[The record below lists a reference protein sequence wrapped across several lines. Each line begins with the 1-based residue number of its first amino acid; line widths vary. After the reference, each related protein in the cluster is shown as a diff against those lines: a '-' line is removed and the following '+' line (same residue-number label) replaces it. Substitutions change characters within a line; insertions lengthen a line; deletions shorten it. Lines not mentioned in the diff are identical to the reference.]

1 MLEQVNLEK
10 AISKEKYKPEAKAL
24 KARLSGLQQKVK
36 EAKLPVLVLFEGWGA
51 AGKGSLIS
59 DVILQLDPRGF
70 KVYSTAAAEEF
81 ERRRPFLWRYWNLIP
96 QYGEFSVL
104 DRSWYQEIT
113 TARVEE
119 KIGNEENS
127 RRIQR
132 INTFERQLTD
142 DGYLL
147 IKFFLHIDKEEQKE
161 RFEKLEKASV
171 TTWRVTRRD
180 WYHNEHYAE
189 YYTAFDEMLERTN
202 TPNAPWQMISAH
214 DKYNAS
220 LEVFRTLVTQIE
232 TALAAREQKKSMP
245 VMTGDAIDYGN
256 FNLVTMPK
264 LEDISLDC
272 TIEKEPYD
280 ETLKKLQ
287 KKLKR
292 LHNEIYLKKIPV
304 IIAYEGW
311 DAAGKGGN
319 IKRVA
324 AALDP
329 RGYEVCPIAAPDKY
343 ELAHHYLWR
352 FWKHIPKTGH
362 VEIFDRTWYGRVMVE
377 RIEGFCTQEQW
388 RRAYR
393 EINEFERELHE
404 WGAVIV
410 KFWIHVSKEE
420 QLRRFNDRQNTPEKQ
435 WKITDE
441 DWRNREKWDDYEQA
455 VDEMIRYTSTDFAPW
470 TIVESEDKKYA
481 RIKALE
487 VLIDAIE
494 KRLEQAEKEEKKSG
508 DENFP
513 QESQK
518 GKKSG
523 KKDKGKKK

>member
-1 MLEQVNLEK
+1 MLEQVNLDKEV
-10 AISKEKYKPEAKAL
+10 SKENYKPEAKEL
-24 KARLSGLQQKVK
+24 KKRLSGLQQKVK
-36 EAKLPVLVLFEGWGA
+36 AAKLPVIILFEGWGA
-51 AGKGSLIS
+51 AGKGSMIS

-70 KVYSTAAAEEF
+70 KVYSTAAADESEK
-81 ERRRPFLWRYWNLIP
+81 RKPFLWRYWNLIP

-113 TARVEE
+113 TARMEE
-119 KIGNEENS
+119 KLSDEENS

-142 DGYLL
+142 DGYL
-147 IKFFLHIDKEEQKE
+147 IVKFFLHISKKEQKQ
-161 RFEKLEKASV
+161 RFEKLADSKL
-171 TTWRVTRRD
+171 TKWRVTQKD
-180 WYHNEHYAE
+180 WERNKNYNEL
-189 YYTAFDEMLERTN
+189 YTIVDEMIERTN
-202 TPNAPWQMISAH
+202 TPNAPWHMISAH
-214 DKYNAS
+214 DKNNAS
-220 LEVFRTLVTQIE
+220 LEVYRTLVTAIE
-232 TALAAREQKKSMP
+232 TALAAKELKKSMP
-245 VMTGDAIDYGN
+245 KMTGDAIDYGN
-256 FNLVTMPK
+256 FNLVKMPMLK
-264 LEDISLDC
+264 EVSLNRSL
-272 TIEKEPYD
+272 TEEEYD
-280 ETLKKLQ
+280 AQLKKLH
-287 KKLKR
+287 KKLR
-292 LHNEIYLKKIPV
+292 NLHNELYLKKIPV

-377 RIEGFCTQEQW
+377 KIEGFCTEEQW
-388 RRAYR
+388 RRAYK
-393 EINEFERELHE
+393 EINEFERELHD

-410 KFWIHVSKEE
+410 KFWIHVSKDE

-441 DWRNREKWDDYEQA
+441 DWRNREKWDAYE
-455 VDEMIRYTSTDFAPW
+455 DSINDMIKYTSTDFAPW

-494 KRLEQAEKEEKKSG
+494 KRLKEEK
-508 DENFP
+508 
-513 QESQK
+513 
-518 GKKSG
+518 
-523 KKDKGKKK
+523 